1 MWSWCTKMSSLWFLF
16 KSSLNESIWKPLY
29 RGKFL
34 IKLAKNNLENKV
46 RSFCVVAIFLKL
58 LKYFSIIFQPCLIF
72 RDLFPILCRDGN
84 KVLGHRSLVGAERA
98 RHHSSSHLLS
108 LYHPRCHAKYHQSQP
123 GPGAAISHIGV
134 IQSRSRTLNNPFI
147 AIFQSIEKERRGWGV
162 VRELVS
168 VGRQTGLLWLTFL
181 LSWGHIWTRRQK
193 IRAKLL
199 MITEKLYQLC
209 TASQN
214 KIYLDCWPKPD
225 FIWLRPELNQGPFFM
240 SLSLSQITYSQ
251 PKWKVLVFTEKWIK
265 TLKKRYDKSESEC

>member
-1 MWSWCTKMSSLWFLF
+1 M
-16 KSSLNESIWKPLY
+16 
-29 RGKFL
+29 

-134 IQSRSRTLNNPFI
+134 IQSRSRTLSNPFI
-147 AIFQSIEKERRGWGV
+147 AIFQGEPGILKSFTYVSNGFFQVLTTRLWPTFFPKSYTQEASK
-162 VRELVS
+162 REFSRLV
-168 VGRQTGLLWLTFL
+168 Q
-181 LSWGHIWTRRQK
+181 
-193 IRAKLL
+193 
-199 MITEKLYQLC
+199 
-209 TASQN
+209 
-214 KIYLDCWPKPD
+214 
-225 FIWLRPELNQGPFFM
+225 
-240 SLSLSQITYSQ
+240 
-251 PKWKVLVFTEKWIK
+251 
-265 TLKKRYDKSESEC
+265 